1 MKKPISLPTSLPLRL
16 WAVFHALILLAFL
29 ILLAAGRG
37 IRADADLMHLMPSA
51 GSGIPARVD
60 ESLSQTSSRNVF
72 ILARSADFAGARQ
85 LAVRLYDRLSREK
98 RFFDS
103 LSLFADDS
111 SLTELADFVHEWQAA
126 LIPVDAAG
134 QILQSDE
141 EARAFADRAL
151 AAVYGGFSPSSFR
164 YLDSDPYLLT
174 DTALQNY
181 LTALQDAGTAL
192 SPRDGVLATEFEGA
206 YYVLIRGVLS
216 REGARMGSRKAGVQY
231 IYDSCRAL
239 EEELEADGG
248 SGGTGGSSNGT
259 AAGTPP
265 ADGHSF
271 ICSGTPF
278 HSYESSLSASREISI
293 ISTVSLLLTLAI
305 LLAVFR
311 TPFPILMSVLSI
323 ALSLG
328 TAFAA
333 TLVLFG
339 SIQLLALVFGTSLI
353 GCGIDYSLHFFMHW
367 RNGSGPVQRTRLRGL
382 LFSYLS
388 TVICYTV
395 LLVMPFSLLRQI
407 AVFSLAGITS
417 AFLTSSCLF
426 PVLPAAKRP
435 VKEAE
440 SMKRTEAAEPAEA
453 VKTVELDPRGKGQG
467 FPAAGK
473 LAAAGRYA
481 APGIVIISLCLL
493 TAFHGNCRVQ
503 NSVASL
509 YTMQG
514 RLKDDSILSARIL
527 SSGTGSYFV
536 IRGPSAEAVLQKE
549 EAVCALLKARSIDRF
564 IACSRFIP
572 SRHSQEF
579 SRQAADRLYRSVPD
593 QAALLG
599 LDEEAPGTTAASA
612 STGLPAVPE
621 TAAVPE
627 SPEAAG
633 TASGGERCLSPEDA
647 ASLPESLR
655 QLIGML
661 WIGEEAGSFY
671 SIILPTGACDE
682 DACRAIAAEQEG
694 VFFQNKVHSVNK
706 SLDWLTR
713 RILALFAIAFLL
725 VLLVLK
731 SSYSWRQTARIAA
744 VPLVSILLILAVFA
758 ACGQRIDF
766 FCTAGML
773 LVLGL
778 GLDYVIYMQEQD
790 CGGDGRD
797 RTEAAAVA
805 LSFITT
811 ELSFGALAFSS
822 FVPVHIIGLA
832 ISSGLLAAFVCT
844 FSARKLTK

>member
-29 ILLAAGRG
+29 ISLAAGRG

-72 ILARSADFAGARQ
+72 ILARSADFADARQ

-126 LIPVDAAG
+126 LIPADAAG
-134 QILQSDE
+134 KILQSDE

-192 SPRDGVLATEFEGA
+192 SPRDGVLATEFEGEH
-206 YYVLIRGVLS
+206 YVLIRGVLS

-231 IYDSCRAL
+231 IYDCCRAL
-239 EEELEADGG
+239 EAELETDDG

-259 AAGTPP
+259 AAGTIP

-311 TPFPILMSVLSI
+311 TPFPILMSILSI

-333 TLVLFG
+333 TQVLFG

-367 RNGSGPVQRTRLRGL
+367 RQGQRPVQRTRLRGL

-435 VKEAE
+435 VKGA
-440 SMKRTEAAEPAEA
+440 
-453 VKTVELDPRGKGQG
+453 ELDPRGKGRG
-467 FPAAGK
+467 FPAAGR

-493 TAFHGNCRVQ
+493 AAFHGNCRVQ

-572 SRHSQEF
+572 SRHSQEL
-579 SRQAADRLYRSVPD
+579 SRRAADRLYRSVPE
-593 QAALLG
+593 QAFLLG
-599 LDEEAPGTTAASA
+599 LDEEAPGTPAAPEIPA
-612 STGLPAVPE
+612 SS
-621 TAAVPE
+621 E

-633 TASGGERCLSPEDA
+633 PASGSERCLSPEDA

-682 DACRAIAAEQEG
+682 DACRAIAAGQEG
-694 VFFQNKVHSVNK
+694 VFFQNKVHSVNE

-773 LVLGL
+773 LVFGL
-778 GLDYVIYMQEQD
+778 GLDYIIYMQEQD

-832 ISSGLLAAFVCT
+832 ISSGLLAAFACT
-844 FSARKLTK
+844 FSARKLTN

>member
-29 ILLAAGRG
+29 ILLATGRG

-72 ILARSADFAGARQ
+72 ILARSADFADARQ

-111 SLTELADFVHEWQAA
+111 SLTELTDFVHEWQAA
-126 LIPVDAAG
+126 LIPADAAG
-134 QILQSDE
+134 KILQSDE

-192 SPRDGVLATEFEGA
+192 SPRDGVLATEFEGEH
-206 YYVLIRGVLS
+206 YVLIRGVLS

-239 EEELEADGG
+239 EAELETDDG

-259 AAGTPP
+259 AAGTIP

-305 LLAVFR
+305 LLAVFS

-333 TLVLFG
+333 TQVLFG

-435 VKEAE
+435 VKG
-440 SMKRTEAAEPAEA
+440 
-453 VKTVELDPRGKGQG
+453 VELDPRGKGRG
-467 FPAAGK
+467 FPAAGR

-493 TAFHGNCRVQ
+493 AAFHGNCRVQ

-536 IRGPSAEAVLQKE
+536 IRGSSAEAVLQKE

-572 SRHSQEF
+572 SRHTQEL
-579 SRQAADRLYRSVPD
+579 SRRAADRLYRTVPD

-599 LDEEAPGTTAASA
+599 LDEEAPGTPAAPEIPA
-612 STGLPAVPE
+612 SSESPE
-621 TAAVPE
+621 TAGP
-627 SPEAAG
+627 
-633 TASGGERCLSPEDA
+633 ASGSERWLSPEDA
-647 ASLPESLR
+647 ASLPESLQ

-671 SIILPTGACDE
+671 SIIMPTGACDE
-682 DACRAIAAEQEG
+682 DACRAIAEGQEG
-694 VFFQNKVHSVNK
+694 VVFQNKVHSVNE

-773 LVLGL
+773 LVFGL
-778 GLDYVIYMQEQD
+778 GLDYIIYMQEQD

-832 ISSGLLAAFVCT
+832 ISSGLFAAFACT

>member
-181 LTALQDAGTAL
+181 LTALQDAGTTL
-192 SPRDGVLATEFEGA
+192 SPRDGVLATEFEGEH
-206 YYVLIRGVLS
+206 YVLIRGVLS

-333 TLVLFG
+333 TQVLFG

-435 VKEAE
+435 VKGA
-440 SMKRTEAAEPAEA
+440 
-453 VKTVELDPRGKGQG
+453 ELDPRGKGRG
-467 FPAAGK
+467 FPAAGR

-572 SRHSQEF
+572 SRHTQEL
-579 SRQAADRLYRSVPD
+579 SRRAADRLYRTVPD

-599 LDEEAPGTTAASA
+599 LDEEAPGTPAAPEIPA
-612 STGLPAVPE
+612 SS
-621 TAAVPE
+621 E

-633 TASGGERCLSPEDA
+633 TASGSERCLSPEDA

-671 SIILPTGACDE
+671 SLIMPTGACDE
-682 DACRAIAAEQEG
+682 DACRAIAEEQEG
-694 VFFQNKVHSVNK
+694 VVFQNKVHSVNE

-773 LVLGL
+773 LVFGL
-778 GLDYVIYMQEQD
+778 GLDYIIYMQEQD

-832 ISSGLLAAFVCT
+832 ISSGLLAAFACT
-844 FSARKLTK
+844 FSARKLTN

>member
-29 ILLAAGRG
+29 ISLAAGRG

-126 LIPVDAAG
+126 LIPADAAG
-134 QILQSDE
+134 KILQSDE

-192 SPRDGVLATEFEGA
+192 SPRDGVLATEFEGEH
-206 YYVLIRGVLS
+206 YVLIRGVLS

-231 IYDSCRAL
+231 IYDCCRAL
-239 EEELEADGG
+239 EAEATGG
-248 SGGTGGSSNGT
+248 NGETGGSSNGT

-311 TPFPILMSVLSI
+311 TPFPILMSILSI

-333 TLVLFG
+333 TQVLFG

-435 VKEAE
+435 VK
-440 SMKRTEAAEPAEA
+440 
-453 VKTVELDPRGKGQG
+453 TVELDPRGKGRG
-467 FPAAGK
+467 FPAAGR

-493 TAFHGNCRVQ
+493 AAFHGNCRVQ

-514 RLKDDSILSARIL
+514 RLKDDSILSAQIL

-572 SRHSQEF
+572 SRHSQEL
-579 SRQAADRLYRSVPD
+579 SRRAADRLYRTVPE
-593 QAALLG
+593 QAFLLG
-599 LDEEAPGTTAASA
+599 LDEGA
-612 STGLPAVPE
+612 PE
-621 TAAVPE
+621 TAGP
-627 SPEAAG
+627 
-633 TASGGERCLSPEDA
+633 ASGRERCLSPEDA
-647 ASLPESLR
+647 ASLPESLQ

-671 SIILPTGACDE
+671 SLIMPTGACDE

-694 VFFQNKVHSVNK
+694 VVFQNKVHSVNE

-773 LVLGL
+773 LVFGL
-778 GLDYVIYMQEQD
+778 GLDYIIYMQEQD

-832 ISSGLLAAFVCT
+832 ISSGLLAAFACT
-844 FSARKLTK
+844 FSARKLTN

>member
-29 ILLAAGRG
+29 ISLAAGRG

-192 SPRDGVLATEFEGA
+192 SPRDGVLATEFEGEH
-206 YYVLIRGVLS
+206 YVLIRGVLS

-231 IYDSCRAL
+231 IYDCCRAL
-239 EEELEADGG
+239 EAELEADDG
-248 SGGTGGSSNGT
+248 SGRTGGSSNGT

-293 ISTVSLLLTLAI
+293 ISSVSLLLTLAI

-333 TLVLFG
+333 TQVLFG

-367 RNGSGPVQRTRLRGL
+367 RQGQRPVQRTRLRGL

-435 VKEAE
+435 VK
-440 SMKRTEAAEPAEA
+440 
-453 VKTVELDPRGKGQG
+453 TVELTPPAGGRLNPRGMGRV
-467 FPAAGK
+467 FSAAGR

-493 TAFHGNCRVQ
+493 AAFHGNCRVQ

-527 SSGTGSYFV
+527 SSSTGSYFV
-536 IRGPSAEAVLQKE
+536 IRAPSAEAVLQKE

-572 SRHSQEF
+572 SRHTQEL
-579 SRQAADRLYRSVPD
+579 SRRAADRLYRSVPD

-599 LDEEAPGTTAASA
+599 LDEEAPGT
-612 STGLPAVPE
+612 PADPE
-621 TAAVPE
+621 TAAVPGSSE

-633 TASGGERCLSPEDA
+633 TASGSERCLSPEDA
-647 ASLPESLR
+647 ASLPESLQ

-671 SIILPTGACDE
+671 SIIMPTGACDE
-682 DACRAIAAEQEG
+682 DACRAIAEEQEG
-694 VFFQNKVHSVNK
+694 VVFQNKVHSVNE

-731 SSYSWRQTARIAA
+731 CSYSWRQTARIAA

-773 LVLGL
+773 LVFGL
-778 GLDYVIYMQEQD
+778 GLDYIIYMQEQD

-832 ISSGLLAAFVCT
+832 ISSGLLAAFACT

>member
-29 ILLAAGRG
+29 ILLATGRG

-72 ILARSADFAGARQ
+72 ILARSADFADARQ

-126 LIPVDAAG
+126 LIPADAAG

-192 SPRDGVLATEFEGA
+192 SPRDGVLATEFEGEH
-206 YYVLIRGVLS
+206 YVLIRGVLS

-239 EEELEADGG
+239 EAELETDDG

-435 VKEAE
+435 VK
-440 SMKRTEAAEPAEA
+440 
-453 VKTVELDPRGKGQG
+453 TVELDPRGKGRG
-467 FPAAGK
+467 FPAAGR

-493 TAFHGNCRVQ
+493 AAFHGNCRVQ

-572 SRHSQEF
+572 SRHTQEL
-579 SRQAADRLYRSVPD
+579 SRRAADRLYRSVPE
-593 QAALLG
+593 QAFLLG
-599 LDEEAPGTTAASA
+599 LDEEAPGTPAAPEIPA
-612 STGLPAVPE
+612 SS
-621 TAAVPE
+621 E

-647 ASLPESLR
+647 ASLPESLQ

-671 SIILPTGACDE
+671 SLIMPTGACDE
-682 DACRAIAAEQEG
+682 DACRAIAEEQEG
-694 VFFQNKVHSVNK
+694 VVFQNKVHSVNE

-731 SSYSWRQTARIAA
+731 CSYSWRQTARIAA

-773 LVLGL
+773 LVFGL
-778 GLDYVIYMQEQD
+778 GLDYIIYMQEQD

-832 ISSGLLAAFVCT
+832 ISSGLLAAFACT
-844 FSARKLTK
+844 FSARKLTN

>member
-29 ILLAAGRG
+29 ISLAAGRG

-192 SPRDGVLATEFEGA
+192 SPRDGVLATEFEGEH
-206 YYVLIRGVLS
+206 YVLIRGVLS

-231 IYDSCRAL
+231 IYDCCRAL
-239 EEELEADGG
+239 EAELETDDG

-259 AAGTPP
+259 AAGTIP

-311 TPFPILMSVLSI
+311 TPFPILMSILSI

-333 TLVLFG
+333 TQVLFG

-367 RNGSGPVQRTRLRGL
+367 RQGQRPVQRTRLRGL

-435 VKEAE
+435 VKGA
-440 SMKRTEAAEPAEA
+440 
-453 VKTVELDPRGKGQG
+453 ELDPRRKGRG

-481 APGIVIISLCLL
+481 APGLVIISLCLL
-493 TAFHGNCRVQ
+493 AAFHGNCRVQ

-536 IRGPSAEAVLQKE
+536 IRGSSAEAVLQKE

-572 SRHSQEF
+572 SRHSQEL
-579 SRQAADRLYRSVPD
+579 SRRAADRLYRSVPD
-593 QAALLG
+593 QTALLG
-599 LDEEAPGTTAASA
+599 LDEDMPASSGTTAASA

-627 SPEAAG
+627 SPESPESPEAPEAPEAAG
-633 TASGGERCLSPEDA
+633 TASGSERWLSPEDA

-682 DACRAIAAEQEG
+682 DACRAIAEGQEG
-694 VFFQNKVHSVNK
+694 VVFQNKVHSVNE

-773 LVLGL
+773 LVFGL

-832 ISSGLLAAFVCT
+832 IFSGLLAAFACT

>member
-29 ILLAAGRG
+29 ILLATGRG

-72 ILARSADFAGARQ
+72 ILARSADFADARQ

-126 LIPVDAAG
+126 LIPADAAG

-192 SPRDGVLATEFEGA
+192 SPRDGVLATEFEGEH
-206 YYVLIRGVLS
+206 YVLIRGVLS

-239 EEELEADGG
+239 EAELETDDG

-435 VKEAE
+435 VK
-440 SMKRTEAAEPAEA
+440 
-453 VKTVELDPRGKGQG
+453 TVELDPRGKGRG
-467 FPAAGK
+467 FPAAGR

-493 TAFHGNCRVQ
+493 AAFHGNCRVQ

-572 SRHSQEF
+572 SRHTQEL
-579 SRQAADRLYRSVPD
+579 SRRAADRLYRSVPE
-593 QAALLG
+593 QAFLLG
-599 LDEEAPGTTAASA
+599 LDEEAPGTPAAPEIPA
-612 STGLPAVPE
+612 SS
-621 TAAVPE
+621 E

-647 ASLPESLR
+647 ASLPESLQ

-671 SIILPTGACDE
+671 SLIMPTGACDE
-682 DACRAIAAEQEG
+682 DACRAIAEEQEG
-694 VFFQNKVHSVNK
+694 VVFQNKVHSVNE

-731 SSYSWRQTARIAA
+731 CSYSWRQTARIAA

-832 ISSGLLAAFVCT
+832 ISSGLLAAFACT
-844 FSARKLTK
+844 FSARKLTN

>member
-29 ILLAAGRG
+29 ISLAAGRG

-72 ILARSADFAGARQ
+72 ILARSADFADARQ

-126 LIPVDAAG
+126 LIPADAAG

-231 IYDSCRAL
+231 IYDCCRAL
-239 EEELEADGG
+239 EAEAEAEAAGEN
-248 SGGTGGSSNGT
+248 GGTGGSSNGT
-259 AAGTPP
+259 AAGTIP

-293 ISTVSLLLTLAI
+293 ISTVSLLLTLGI

-311 TPFPILMSVLSI
+311 TPFPIVMSVLSI

-333 TLVLFG
+333 TQVLFG

-367 RNGSGPVQRTRLRGL
+367 RQDQRPGLRGL

-435 VKEAE
+435 VK
-440 SMKRTEAAEPAEA
+440 
-453 VKTVELDPRGKGQG
+453 TVELDPRGKGRG
-467 FPAAGK
+467 FPAAGR

-493 TAFHGNCRVQ
+493 AAFHGNCRVQ

-536 IRGPSAEAVLQKE
+536 IRGSSAEAVLQKE

-572 SRHSQEF
+572 SRHSQEL
-579 SRQAADRLYRSVPD
+579 SRRAADRLYRSVPE

-599 LDEEAPGTTAASA
+599 LDEEAPGTSAHSA
-612 STGLPAVPE
+612 SS
-621 TAAVPE
+621 E

-633 TASGGERCLSPEDA
+633 TASGGERWLSPEDA

-661 WIGEEAGSFY
+661 WIGEEAGRFY
-671 SIILPTGACDE
+671 SIIMPTGACDE
-682 DACRAIAAEQEG
+682 DACRAIAAGQEG
-694 VFFQNKVHSVNK
+694 VFFQNKVHSVNE

-773 LVLGL
+773 LVFGL
-778 GLDYVIYMQEQD
+778 GLDYIIYMQEQD

-832 ISSGLLAAFVCT
+832 ISSGLLAAFACT

>member
-16 WAVFHALILLAFL
+16 WAVFHALILIAFL
-29 ILLAAGRG
+29 CSLAAGRG
-37 IRADADLMHLMPSA
+37 IRADADLLHLMPSA

-60 ESLSQTSSRNVF
+60 ENLSQTSSRNVF
-72 ILARSADFAGARQ
+72 ILVRSARFADARQ
-85 LAVRLYDRLSREK
+85 TAVRLYERLSREK

-103 LSLFADDS
+103 LSLFTDDAS
-111 SLTELADFVHEWQAA
+111 TAELTDFVHRWQEA
-126 LIPVDAAG
+126 LIPADTAG

-141 EARAFADRAL
+141 AARSFAERSL
-151 AAVYGGFSPSSFR
+151 AAVYSGFSPSSFR

-181 LTALQDAGTAL
+181 LAALQDAGTAL
-192 SPRDGVLATEFEGA
+192 SPRDGVLTAEFEGD

-216 REGARMGSRKAGVQY
+216 REGARMGSKKAGVPY
-231 IYDSCRAL
+231 IYDCCRAL
-239 EEELEADGG
+239 EADRE
-248 SGGTGGSSNGT
+248 ST
-259 AAGTPP
+259 AAGGESKSGGETGGLAPEAAAP
-265 ADGHSF
+265 SADRCSF

-293 ISTVSLLLTLAI
+293 ISTLSLLLTLAI
-305 LLAVFR
+305 LLIVFR
-311 TPFPILMSVLSI
+311 TPFPIIMSVFSI

-333 TLVLFG
+333 TQVLFG

-435 VKEAE
+435 VKGAE
-440 SMKRTEAAEPAEA
+440 
-453 VKTVELDPRGKGQG
+453 LNPRGKGRG

-493 TAFHGNCRVQ
+493 AAFHGNCRVQ

-549 EAVCALLKARSIDRF
+549 EAVCALLKARSIGRF

-572 SRHSQEF
+572 SRHSQEL
-579 SRQAADRLYRSVPD
+579 SRRAADRLYRSVPD
-593 QAALLG
+593 QTALLG
-599 LDEEAPGTTAASA
+599 LDEEAPGTSAHSA
-612 STGLPAVPE
+612 SS
-621 TAAVPE
+621 E

-682 DACRAIAAEQEG
+682 DACQAIAEEQEG
-694 VFFQNKVHSVNK
+694 VVFQNKVHSVNK

-778 GLDYVIYMQEQD
+778 GLDYIIYMQEQD
-790 CGGDGRD
+790 CGGNGKD
-797 RTEAAAVA
+797 RTEAAAVT

-832 ISSGLLAAFVCT
+832 ISSGLLAAFACT
-844 FSARKLTK
+844 FSARKLTN